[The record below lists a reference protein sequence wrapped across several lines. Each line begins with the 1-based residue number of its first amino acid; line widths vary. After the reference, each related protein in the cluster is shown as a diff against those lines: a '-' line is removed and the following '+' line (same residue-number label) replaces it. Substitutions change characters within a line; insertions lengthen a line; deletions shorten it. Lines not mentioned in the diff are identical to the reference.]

1 MSYRILGGDC
11 VARMNMLNPE
21 SIDNIIT
28 DPPYEIGFMGKG
40 WDLTY
45 SCEQR
50 NLRQVCDRT

>member
-28 DPPYEIGFMGKG
+28 DPT
-40 WDLTY
+40 L
-45 SCEQR
+45 
-50 NLRQVCDRT
+50 